1 LRLKSLACG
10 STDDLIWVISLTKSP
25 FLYHDWGFFYFM
37 ITLEQYNEAKA
48 IVKEY
53 EKQNTTE
60 HWKEL
65 VDFWFEF
72 YTEKKGYQPT
82 FTPRDSK
89 ALKEINKNLKAKA
102 TEKGFLNWDKD
113 YCLKV
118 FNHFLNLAYS
128 DNWLSE
134 NFLLSNLNSKFDSII
149 SKNNGKTKPTKGI
162 DATNALNL
170 LTQFTKQ

>member
-1 LRLKSLACG
+1 MSLF
-10 STDDLIWVISLTKSP
+10 WVISLTKAP
-25 FLYHDWGFFYFM
+25 FSTTIGAFSIIM

-65 VDFWFEF
+65 VDFWFDF
-72 YTEKKGYQPT
+72 YTERKGYQPT
-82 FTPRDSK
+82 FAPKDSK
-89 ALKEINKNLKAKA
+89 ALKEIIKNLKLKA
-102 TEKGFLNWDKD
+102 NEKGFTDWNKD

-128 DNWLSE
+128 EQWLSE